1 MRAAPIKPETL
12 DVIAAVLATSRR
24 TFVPKPAEA
33 IIQDYYEIRD
43 LLNEQEIRRLPGYSQ
58 D

>member
-1 MRAAPIKPETL
+1 MRAGPIKSETL

-24 TFVPKPAEA
+24 TVVSHSAEA
-33 IIQDYYEIRD
+33 IIRDYYEIRD
-43 LLNEQEIRRLPGYSQ
+43 LLNEEEIRRLPGYSH